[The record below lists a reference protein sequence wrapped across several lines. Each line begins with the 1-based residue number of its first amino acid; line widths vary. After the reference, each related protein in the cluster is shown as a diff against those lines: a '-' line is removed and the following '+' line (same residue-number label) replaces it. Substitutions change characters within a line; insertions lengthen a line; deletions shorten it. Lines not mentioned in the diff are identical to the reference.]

1 MSKDYENLMDS
12 LTNTRYLD
20 TPLEY
25 FKILD
30 DDVEEG
36 SLRQQLAGGGVV
48 TRQNFSTKGKVSS
61 PTQSKLDKLEELV
74 LKYNNDP
81 TALFSKSSK
90 TKGENTF
97 TKLQIL
103 QESGW
108 KDGMFSVSRTV
119 QHEN

>member
-30 DDVEEG
+30 DDVPEG

-97 TKLQIL
+97 YKITNITR
-103 QESGW
+103 
-108 KDGMFSVSRTV
+108 SRLERRYV
-119 QHEN
+119 

>member
-12 LTNTRYLD
+12 LTNTPYLD

-61 PTQSKLDKLEELV
+61 P
-74 LKYNNDP
+74 NN
-81 TALFSKSSK
+81 L
-90 TKGENTF
+90 N
-97 TKLQIL
+97 
-103 QESGW
+103 
-108 KDGMFSVSRTV
+108 
-119 QHEN
+119 

>member
-61 PTQSKLDKLEELV
+61 PTQSKLDKLEEKNNTLTRLRKILLWFRMEINNLILGILILFLSIIIYHQNTLL
-74 LKYNNDP
+74 LKN
-81 TALFSKSSK
+81 
-90 TKGENTF
+90 
-97 TKLQIL
+97 
-103 QESGW
+103 
-108 KDGMFSVSRTV
+108 
-119 QHEN
+119 

>member
-12 LTNTRYLD
+12 LTNTPYLD

-61 PTQSKLDKLEELV
+61 PTQSKLDKLASLV
-74 LKYNNDP
+74 LTLSTSSVTAGLISP
-81 TALFSKSSK
+81 TFLNSNLLIEIAP
-90 TKGENTF
+90 
-97 TKLQIL
+97 Q
-103 QESGW
+103 W
-108 KDGMFSVSRTV
+108 
-119 QHEN
+119 